1 MSPSVTRVRS
11 VQKPREQIMNHKVTA
26 EVLGDYRNIQT
37 LSRIANTFKK
47 FAPKNCIFTF
57 TLTYIPP
64 NPVMKD

>member
-37 LSRIANTFKK
+37 LSRIAKLVILRIRSQTPLKSLR
-47 FAPKNCIFTF
+47 PKTAF
-57 TLTYIPP
+57 LPLH
-64 NPVMKD
+64 